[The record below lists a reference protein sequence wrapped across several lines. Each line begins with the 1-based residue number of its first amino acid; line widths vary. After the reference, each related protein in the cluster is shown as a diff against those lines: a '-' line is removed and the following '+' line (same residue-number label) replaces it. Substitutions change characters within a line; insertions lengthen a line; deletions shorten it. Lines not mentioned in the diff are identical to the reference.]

1 MSDVEVAKISV
12 DDQVSPQCTHF
23 HDTTPENVSIW
34 TSGGEFFNEQH
45 CFLVLICVEECNGLK
60 CEMKERICQTNLI
73 DLDQEK
79 KMAGF

>member
-1 MSDVEVAKISV
+1 MSNVEVAKISV
-12 DDQVSPQCTHF
+12 DDQVSLQYTHF
-23 HDTTPENVSIW
+23 HDTTPENVSIG
-34 TSGGEFFNEQH
+34 TSGGEFSDEQH

-60 CEMKERICQTNLI
+60 CEMKWRICQTNLI